1 MIHAWVI
8 GEGGLLGQALHA
20 ACLARGDRIFRPAL
34 PMPWSDAAASQNRFA
49 ENVSA
54 FFSQHAGARWEIY
67 WAAGASGMAS
77 TPSDMAHEQDLL
89 QRFLDVLDR
98 TPALNP
104 SRGGIALASSAG
116 ALYGAMSNNVIS
128 ENSAVCVTTAYGAGK
143 LAQEQVLEQFA
154 TAHPSLAV
162 LIARISTLYGH
173 HQSHRKRHGLLSHLA
188 RALIWNK
195 PLQIYVPLQTSR
207 DYLAHTDAAAQML
220 AALASACKTPH
231 VLTKIIASEQSTSI
245 AEVLAMFRKVARR
258 PPRITI
264 ARDALSAHYPVHVR
278 YQSCVAPYWPA
289 SRRLPLLLGIAQLL
303 RAETRAYTAGA
314 GAWTGPAARLQ
325 LQTEESPS

>member
-1 MIHAWVI
+1 MIHTWVI
-8 GEGGLLGQALHA
+8 GAGGLLGQALQA
-20 ACLARGDRIFRPAL
+20 ACRARGDRMFRPAL

-54 FFSQHAGARWEIY
+54 FLSQRAGARWEIY
-67 WAAGASGMAS
+67 WAAGASGMAN
-77 TPSDMAHEQDLL
+77 TPHDMAHEQDLL
-89 QRFLDVLDR
+89 QGFLDVLDR
-98 TPALNP
+98 TPGLEPARGAL
-104 SRGGIALASSAG
+104 ALASSAG
-116 ALYGAMSNNVIS
+116 ALYGSLSNEVIS

-154 TAHPSLAV
+154 SAHPTLGV
-162 LIARISTLYGH
+162 LVARISTLYGH
-173 HQSHRKRHGLLSHLA
+173 HQSRHKRHGLLSHLA
-188 RALIWNK
+188 RAVIWNK

-220 AALASACKTPH
+220 AALGAACKTPQ
-231 VLTKIIASEQSTSI
+231 VLTKIIAAEQSTSI

-264 ARDALSAHYPVHVR
+264 ARDALSAHYPVHVQYR
-278 YQSCVAPYWPA
+278 SCVAPSWPA

-303 RAETRAYTAGA
+303 RAETRAYAAGA
-314 GAWTGPAARLQ
+314 GAWTGPAAGLQ
-325 LQTEESPS
+325 LQTKGSSS